1 MMRQRVSVSL
11 VGLTLVAFAFPLQ
24 GQETAPDSAAIA
36 GAVQTLESDLRSYVT
51 RQEAFYADHLKY
63 AATTSAMRFEPSPGV
78 TVVVLTSSERGHGG
92 HSAVAI
98 HSAVP
103 GLVCGVW
110 VGSEEAPPL
119 RNGADEGDPTCRI
132 PEPAPQ

>member
-1 MMRQRVSVSL
+1 MRYRVSVSL
-11 VGLTLVAFAFPLQ
+11 VGLTLVAFAFPLH
-24 GQETAPDSAAIA
+24 GQQAVPDSATMAT
-36 GAVQTLESDLRSYVT
+36 AVHTLKSDLGSYVMS
-51 RQEAFYADHLKY
+51 QEAFYADHLKY
-63 AATTSAMRFEPSPGV
+63 AATTSATRFEPSPGV

-103 GLVCGVW
+103 GLVCGIW

-119 RNGADEGDPTCRI
+119 RDGADEGDPTCRI
-132 PEPAPQ
+132 PEPAPM